1 MSKDSAGANRGERGT
16 MRGRGSEREHNAF
29 SDGCGTHS
37 QSEREPIDTGN
48 SKERQPAESI
58 SVAEHRSLTI
68 LETR

>member
-37 QSEREPIDTGN
+37 QSEREPIDTKAIAKKG
-48 SKERQPAESI
+48 SQQSPSAQQSI
-58 SVAEHRSLTI
+58 EA
-68 LETR
+68 